1 MQITIKRYGTIL
13 LVLLAMAAFVSCSD
27 QNQSKEDNT
36 SQSEEVRMEKPE
48 ELGMSADSLQEQ
60 VQQEAIDAV
69 ESSKVELVE
78 EAVEALEQVN
88 ISLAALAKENK
99 DEALKALETATGK
112 FEILLARDP
121 ELALVPIDAS
131 VRTVDLV
138 TDLETIKTIKKAA
151 RKAIKEDRF
160 QALRDE
166 LTSLASEIQITT
178 VEMPLATFPPAMKKA
193 AALVEKDDLQGA
205 KDILYTAL
213 NTLIV
218 KEERIPL
225 PILKA
230 QAMIDKAK
238 SDDDS
243 DEDKKK
249 EVLQLLENAEYQLIL
264 AEELGYGE
272 RDEEYAELNKAIKE
286 LKKSVEDD
294 ADSQGLFDSLK
305 TKLSDFRKRI
315 AS

>member
-1 MQITIKRYGTIL
+1 MKRYSSIL
-13 LVLLAMAAFVSCSD
+13 LMLLTMAAIVGCSD
-27 QNQSKEDNT
+27 QNKSKEDNT

-48 ELGMSADSLQEQ
+48 ALGMSADSLQDQ

-69 ESSKVELVE
+69 ESSKVDLVV
-78 EAVEALEQVN
+78 EAAEALEQVN
-88 ISLAALAKENK
+88 IALAELALEDKE
-99 DEALKALETATGK
+99 EALKALESATGK

-121 ELALVPIDAS
+121 ELAFVPIDAS
-131 VRTVDLV
+131 VKTVDLV
-138 TDLETIKTIKKAA
+138 ADLETIKTIKKAA

-160 QALRDE
+160 QALREE
-166 LTSLASEIQITT
+166 LASLASEIQVTT
-178 VEMPLATFPPAMKKA
+178 VEMPLATFPPAMKTA
-193 AALVEKDDLQGA
+193 AALVEKGDIEGA
-205 KDILYTAL
+205 KDILYTAM
-213 NTLIV
+213 NTLII

-225 PILKA
+225 PILRA
-230 QAMIDKAK
+230 QAMIDQAK
-238 SDDDS
+238 SDDAS

-294 ADSQGLFDSLK
+294 GDSQGLFDSLK

>member
-1 MQITIKRYGTIL
+1 MKRYGSIL
-13 LVLLAMAAFVSCSD
+13 LMLLAMAAIVGCSD
-27 QNQSKEDNT
+27 QNKSKEDNIDQT
-36 SQSEEVRMEKPE
+36 EEEVRMEKPE
-48 ELGMSADSLQEQ
+48 ELGMSADSLQGQ

-69 ESSKVELVE
+69 ESSKDELVA

-88 ISLAALAKENK
+88 IAVAELALEDK

-121 ELALVPIDAS
+121 ELAFVPIDAS

-138 TDLETIKTIKKAA
+138 ADLETIKTIKKAA

-166 LTSLASEIQITT
+166 LTSLASEIQVTT
-178 VEMPLATFPPAMKKA
+178 VEMPLATFPPAMKRA
-193 AALVEKDDLQGA
+193 AALVEKDDLEGA

-213 NTLIV
+213 NTLII
-218 KEERIPL
+218 KEERMPL
-225 PILKA
+225 PILRA
-230 QAMIDKAK
+230 QAMIDQAK
-238 SDDDS
+238 SDDAS

-272 RDEEYAELNKAIKE
+272 RDEEYGELNKAIKE

-294 ADSQGLFDSLK
+294 GDSQGLFDSLK

-315 AS
+315 AYS

>member
-1 MQITIKRYGTIL
+1 MKRYGTIL

-138 TDLETIKTIKKAA
+138 ADLETIKTIKKAA